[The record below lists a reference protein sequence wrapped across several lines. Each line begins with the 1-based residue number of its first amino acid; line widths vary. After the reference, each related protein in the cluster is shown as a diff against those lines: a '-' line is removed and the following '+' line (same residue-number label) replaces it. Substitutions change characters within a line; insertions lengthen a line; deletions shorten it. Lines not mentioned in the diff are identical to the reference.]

1 MKYDV
6 IIIGAGLS
14 GLTAGSLLAKRGL
27 KIAVIDKSYNPGGS
41 CGTFKRNG
49 VIFDQGSSMLYGF
62 GDKGFNPHRFVMN
75 CLEEPID
82 IIKHDFLY
90 CVNYMGH
97 RIKFWSDVDKF
108 ADELAEVFPNEKA
121 NIKKFYKDLLKL
133 YQNVMVEHPVFTTPD
148 QTDPKGSLKGLI
160 RHPISYFKFLSYM
173 NKSAKNLLEK
183 YFKNPEIFK
192 FFDKLTSTYCYTTV
206 EETPAIL
213 AAIMFVDNHVGGS
226 FFPAGSTVFL
236 PGKLE
241 KVIEENNGQMLMEQ
255 EVTNIIFEEGLPI
268 GVETKGGDKYYADN
282 IIYSGTVWNLY
293 GKLIDKELLTE
304 EKINWAKNLIPTYPS
319 VVLYAYVNRSVIP
332 NDTMPI
338 EMLVGN
344 PDKLDESEVTVYI
357 PSIDDHTLCPSEG
370 HAVIAIGPSFEK
382 WSRDDQK
389 TYDEMKEIEKARL
402 YKVLEKRFPGFT
414 NNVIFSEISTPLTI
428 EKYTNKNGGAV
439 AGPKQMLGQHMF
451 HRMHTK
457 TQWESL
463 YCCGESTVMGTGTPT
478 VTVTGLSSANAILKK
493 LGLKEYFYQENMKNY
508 VNIVKKPFEIKDM
521 YSDYPEDI
529 KKIMLKTSLCQYCE
543 KPACVNGTKLDVR
556 GIMRRVTVGNF
567 VGALKLLEN
576 LPKDKVLQD
585 EFLKA
590 IEYKCS
596 QKESK
601 ALPVEIKK
609 IIEDLDKLVQINLE
623 KKM

>member
-1 MKYDV
+1 
-6 IIIGAGLS
+6 
-14 GLTAGSLLAKRGL
+14 
-27 KIAVIDKSYNPGGS
+27 
-41 CGTFKRNG
+41 
-49 VIFDQGSSMLYGF
+49 
-62 GDKGFNPHRFVMN
+62 
-75 CLEEPID
+75 
-82 IIKHDFLY
+82 
-90 CVNYMGH
+90 
-97 RIKFWSDVDKF
+97 
-108 ADELAEVFPNEKA
+108 
-121 NIKKFYKDLLKL
+121 
-133 YQNVMVEHPVFTTPD
+133 
-148 QTDPKGSLKGLI
+148 
-160 RHPISYFKFLSYM
+160 
-173 NKSAKNLLEK
+173 
-183 YFKNPEIFK
+183 
-192 FFDKLTSTYCYTTV
+192 
-206 EETPAIL
+206 
-213 AAIMFVDNHVGGS
+213 MFVDNHVGGS

-255 EVTNIIFEEGLPI
+255 EVSNIIFKEGLPI

-332 NDTMPI
+332 ENTMPI

-389 TYDEMKEIEKARL
+389 TYDEMKEIEKTRL
-402 YKVLEKRFPGFT
+402 YKVLEKRFTGFT
-414 NNVIFSEISTPLTI
+414 SNVIFSEISTPLTI

-521 YSDYPEDI
+521 YSEYPEVI
-529 KKIMLKTSLCQYCE
+529 KDIMLKASLCQYCE
-543 KPACVNGTKLDVR
+543 KPACVNGTELDVR

-567 VGALKLLEN
+567 VGAIKLLEN

-601 ALPVEIKK
+601 ALPVEIKM
-609 IIEDLDKLVQINLE
+609 IIEYLNNPVQIDLE